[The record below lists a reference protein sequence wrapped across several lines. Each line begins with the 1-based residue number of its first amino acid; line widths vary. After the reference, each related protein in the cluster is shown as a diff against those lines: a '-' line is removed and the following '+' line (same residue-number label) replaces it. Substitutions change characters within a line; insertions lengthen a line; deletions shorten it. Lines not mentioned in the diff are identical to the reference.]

1 MEILFR
7 SFMMLKDKIVL
18 FVSLVI
24 LIPGCDKAND
34 KAVETRI
41 EGETMTET
49 QNETTKGPAKV
60 ELKTSMGDIVI
71 ELDEQKA
78 PVTVANFLKYV
89 EEGSYD
95 GTIFHRV
102 INNFMIQGGGLT
114 ADMQRKPT
122 HSPIVNEA
130 SNSLKNN
137 RGTIAMARTNNPNS
151 ATSQF
156 FINQVDNNPLN
167 FVEGRNAGY
176 AVFGKVIEGLDVVD
190 KIANVKTTTRN
201 GMQDVPVEP
210 VVIKSAKRVN

>member
-1 MEILFR
+1 MIL
-7 SFMMLKDKIVL
+7 KVIIVL

-34 KAVETRI
+34 KAVETRT
-41 EGETMTET
+41 EGKTMTET
-49 QNETTKGPAKV
+49 QNETIKGPAKV

-71 ELDEQKA
+71 ELDEEKA
-78 PVTVANFLKYV
+78 PVTVSNFLKYA
-89 EEGSYD
+89 EEGFYD

-102 INNFMIQGGGLT
+102 INNFMIQGGGFA
-114 ADMQRKPT
+114 ADMLRKPP

-130 SNSLKNN
+130 SNGLKNN

-156 FINQVDNNPLN
+156 FINQADNNHLN
-167 FVEGRNAGY
+167 FVEGRNPGY

-190 KIANVKTTTRN
+190 KIANAKTTTLN
-201 GMQDVPVEP
+201 GMENVPVEP